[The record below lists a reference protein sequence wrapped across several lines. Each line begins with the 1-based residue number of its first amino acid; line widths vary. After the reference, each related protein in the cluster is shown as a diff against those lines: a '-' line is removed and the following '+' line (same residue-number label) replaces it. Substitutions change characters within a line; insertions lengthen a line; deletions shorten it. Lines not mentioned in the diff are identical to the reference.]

1 MRLADLRLALQYRS
15 NEQIIARDFYD
26 RCLPA
31 ASSFRRAVGFFATT
45 CFSAA
50 PEAYEQFFK
59 QGGYMQ
65 LVCCPIF
72 SHIDVELFRSAF
84 LDRRSVL
91 KSSTLNKISFQPGR
105 LGLSVKWL
113 LAAGKLELRI
123 AVLLQNPDRIYH
135 EKIGVFD
142 DGHDQIAFTGS
153 ANETTSGLREN
164 FEVIDVFRS
173 WESSE
178 QLRVRR
184 KIADFSN
191 LWLDESD
198 GLKIFTFPQAS
209 TQGFIRA
216 VPSHGEQ
223 TEAQEETARAP
234 IQIPAS
240 EFRGLEETLYPP
252 ADLILFPHQKRAV
265 RSWFEA
271 SGRGIYEMA
280 TGSGKTIAA
289 LTTAAA
295 VFSSRESSL
304 FLLIVCPYLHLVA
317 QWSDVAKEFGLD
329 PILCAQGKSRWEED
343 LSLAIYNLSVGSRQL
358 VSAVTSNATFISA
371 PFQRLIEQVPGDAMI
386 VADEV
391 HNLGA
396 PAIRRCFPNQF
407 QFRLGLSATPERWF
421 DEEGTA
427 AIVEYFGKPVVRYTI
442 EDALKDGVLCP
453 YSYHPV
459 LVTLSEAESERYFEL
474 SMRIARECATADD
487 LERGEKSDILD
498 ALLIKRARLV
508 ATAENKIAALRS
520 LMRSR
525 AETSYNLVYCGDG
538 TVDTVPDE
546 AVLRQMDVVTRLLGL
561 DLNMKVARYVAET
574 PLLRR
579 EKLRRD
585 FAEGRVQCL
594 VAIRCLDEG
603 VDIPETRRAFI
614 LASSSNPRQFIQ
626 RRGRVLRRAPGKDK
640 AEIYDFIVTPP
651 DEYSDQTHFNVDR
664 QLFKKELTR
673 VATFARSAVNG
684 PEALGRLLPL
694 RERFNLLDVF

>member
-31 ASSFRRAVGFFATT
+31 ASSFRRAVGFFATS
-45 CFSAA
+45 CFNAV

-65 LVCCPIF
+65 LVCCPVL
-72 SHIDVELFRSAF
+72 SRNDIDLFRLAF
-84 LDRRSVL
+84 LDRRKVL
-91 KSSTLNKISFQPGR
+91 KSSTLSSLSFEPKR
-105 LGLSVKWL
+105 LATSVKWL

-123 AVLLQNPDRIYH
+123 AVLAQSPDRIYH
-135 EKIGVFD
+135 EKIGIFD
-142 DGHDQIAFTGS
+142 DGRDQVAFTGS
-153 ANETTSGLREN
+153 ANETTPGLREN

-173 WESSE
+173 WEPSE
-178 QLRVRR
+178 QQRVRR
-184 KIADFSN
+184 KISDFTN
-191 LWLDESD
+191 LWLDESN
-198 GLKIFTFPQAS
+198 GLKILTFPQAS
-209 TQGFIRA
+209 TQGYIRA
-216 VPSHGEQ
+216 VQNHVERI
-223 TEAQEETARAP
+223 EAQGGAFRSP
-234 IQIPAS
+234 IPVPAS
-240 EFRGLEETLYPP
+240 EFRGLEETLFPP
-252 ADLILFPHQKRAV
+252 TDLVLFAHQKRAV
-265 RSWFEA
+265 RNWVESG
-271 SGRGIYEMA
+271 GRGIFEMA

-289 LTTAAA
+289 LSTAAA
-295 VFSSRESSL
+295 VFSSREGPF

-317 QWSDVAKEFGLD
+317 QWNDVAESFGLD
-329 PILCAQGKSRWEED
+329 PILCAEGRRTWEED
-343 LSLAIYNLSVGSRQL
+343 LSLAIYNMSVGSRQL
-358 VSAVTSNATFISA
+358 VSAITSNATFISP
-371 PFQRLIEQVPGDAMI
+371 PFQRTIKQVHVDAMI

-396 PAIRRCFPNQF
+396 PAIRQRLPDQF
-407 QFRLGLSATPERWF
+407 RFRLGLSATPERWF
-421 DEEGTA
+421 DEEGSS
-427 AIVEYFGKPVVRYTI
+427 AILEYFGKPVVRYTI
-442 EDALKDGVLCP
+442 EDALRDGVLCP

-459 LVTLSEAESERYFEL
+459 LVTLSDAESERYFEL
-474 SMRIARECATADD
+474 SMRIARECATADEIEYG
-487 LERGEKSDILD
+487 ERSDILD
-498 ALLIKRARLV
+498 ALLIKRARLI
-508 ATAENKIAALRS
+508 ATAENKTAALRA
-520 LMRSR
+520 LMRPR
-525 AETSYNLVYCGDG
+525 AESKYNLVYCGDG
-538 TVDTVPDE
+538 TVDTAPDE

-561 DLNMKVARYVAET
+561 DLNMKVGRYVAET

-651 DEYSDQTHFNVDR
+651 VDYIDQTHFNVDR
-664 QLFKKELTR
+664 QLLKKELTR

-684 PEALGRLLPL
+684 PEALGRLLAL
-694 RERFNLLDVF
+694 REKFNLLDVY